1 MIEFKMRFVILNSI
15 NNELARGVNFGIPV
29 LSENQNI
36 KNFCHL
42 NIIMADVIAWLPVV
56 EQKVQFG
63 GVNFLTMRHF
73 VVLSYCCRQAVLE

>member
-1 MIEFKMRFVILNSI
+1 MIQFKMRFFILNSI

-29 LSENQNI
+29 LSEYQNI

-42 NIIMADVIAWLPVV
+42 NIIMAGVFAWLPVV

-63 GVNFLTMRHF
+63 GVNFSTMRHF
-73 VVLSYCCRQAVLE
+73 ICCIELLL